1 MRLQDRMNSP
11 DGVLSAA
18 RAVHVLSPSGSAG
31 SPDLWK
37 IPFRELLRRYRSRL
51 KIPQRELASRLSV
64 SQPTVARWETGE
76 CLPPRSK
83 FLEIVPDCRAIGV
96 GPLDC
101 FLVRE
106 SLSLSPSEWERLRTE
121 YEKECD
127 KVYRDPRRSVIRSLS
142 RKGLTY
148 RVKPRTRPRAPE
160 KPSTIRVHRARAVRI
175 LKENFVLDRKGNP
188 VSDELF
194 SKLLSS
200 AREANSLFML
210 DRLTRSSGNLVYNGF
225 KRKVLKA
232 VLDLV
237 DRYPRRSSGRPR
249 GS

>member
-31 SPDLWK
+31 SPDLWR
-37 IPFRELLRRYRSRL
+37 IPFREILKRYRTRL
-51 KIPQRELASRLSV
+51 KMPQRELASRLSV
-64 SQPTVARWETGE
+64 SQPAIARWETGE
-76 CLPPRSK
+76 CLPPRRK
-83 FLEIVPDCRAIGV
+83 FLEIVPDCRAVGV

-101 FLVRE
+101 FLFKE
-106 SLSLSPSEWERLRTE
+106 SLSLAPSEWERLKAA

-127 KVYRDPRRSVIRSLS
+127 KVYKDPRRAIIRSVS

-148 RVKPRTRPRAPE
+148 HIKTREKPRATV
-160 KPSTIRVHRARAVRI
+160 KPSTSRVHRSRAMKVLRD
-175 LKENFVLDRKGNP
+175 NFIMDRNGRP

-194 SKLLSS
+194 SRLLSS
-200 AREANSLFML
+200 AREADSLFML
-210 DRLTRSSGNLVYNGF
+210 NKLTRSSGNLVYNGF

-232 VLDLV
+232 ALDLV
-237 DRYPRRSSGRPR
+237 DRYPRSPLGRPK